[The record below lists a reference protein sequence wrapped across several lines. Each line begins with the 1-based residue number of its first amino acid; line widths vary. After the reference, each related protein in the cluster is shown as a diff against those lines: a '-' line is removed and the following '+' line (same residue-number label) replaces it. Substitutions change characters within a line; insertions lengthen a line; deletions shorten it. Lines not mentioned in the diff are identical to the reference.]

1 MRKSGMRFISA
12 ALAACMMASVLPVSA
27 FASGGGTATDPESSI
42 STQAAV
48 TDRVLKNG
56 DTISSKGEYILSGNY
71 TKQIIIDST
80 DPVTINIDGNVNYT
94 VTGRDLDVTNALLYV
109 KNVPEL
115 TINGKGGKV
124 SGNGAAQRFLYAKNN
139 QPTMR
144 LTVEGGTYLGDSEY
158 SGIMFYVAGTDPNA
172 TNSTNVFLN
181 NVTATGSEAVQLVN
195 CDATI
200 TGGNFYGTNTY
211 TEDEHAEG
219 TLDIKNGTVTIN
231 HANVADA
238 DGVNFNSIANDGGT
252 VTVNGGEC
260 KVRF

>member
-158 SGIMFYVAGTDPNA
+158 SGIMFYV
-172 TNSTNVFLN
+172 L
-181 NVTATGSEAVQLVN
+181 
-195 CDATI
+195 CCR
-200 TGGNFYGTNTY
+200 
-211 TEDEHAEG
+211 
-219 TLDIKNGTVTIN
+219 NGP
-231 HANVADA
+231 
-238 DGVNFNSIANDGGT
+238 
-252 VTVNGGEC
+252 
-260 KVRF
+260 